1 MAQPDKADQPH
12 TAQGLT
18 PALEE
23 FGRWLFAQDCSFL
36 ISAAQ
41 ATQLPL
47 TDLPEVAFAGRSNV
61 GKSSLI
67 NALTNRKT
75 LARTSNTP
83 GRTRQVNFFDLGGRL
98 MLVDLPGYGYAQAG
112 KAEIRQWSGLIRDYL
127 RGRVQLR
134 RTCLLIDARHGIKDS
149 DRAVMAELDQ
159 AAVAYQL
166 VFTKADK
173 VKPGAFAAL
182 REASAKELARHPA
195 AHPVMLATSAH
206 KGEGIGTLRA
216 ALAALAEGAPAA
228 EPEEEAA
235 RQDEA
240 PERGGTR
247 A

>member
-1 MAQPDKADQPH
+1 MAQPDKAAQPH
-12 TAQGLT
+12 DTKGTA
-18 PALEE
+18 PALED
-23 FGRWLFAQDCSFL
+23 FGRWLFAQDCRFL

-41 ATQLPL
+41 AVQLPQ
-47 TDLPEVAFAGRSNV
+47 TELPEVAFAGRSNV

-67 NALTNRKT
+67 NALTNRKS

-134 RTCLLIDARHGIKDS
+134 RACLLIDARHGIKDP

-173 VKPGAFAAL
+173 VKPGTFEAL
-182 REASAKELARHPA
+182 RAASAEELARHPA
-195 AHPVMLATSAH
+195 AHPAMLATSAH

-216 ALAALAEGAPAA
+216 ALAALAVGA
-228 EPEEEAA
+228 PEEEEVQ
-235 RQDEA
+235 QDGA
-240 PERGGTR
+240 PEGGESR